1 MNEPSLMQLPSGS
14 YEAHEARL
22 MTRHLK
28 VGCLLVAALMPLGAV
43 LDWYW
48 FKYSYTGVD
57 LRAPFLV
64 ARLGSSVAALI
75 ILALLRG
82 TSIHRWH
89 SLTGLAIAYIPVV
102 TICWMIYATN
112 GAESPYYAGLN
123 LVLLAIA
130 FVLQWGTVV
139 SSVGVIL
146 VLATYLVACLSHG
159 PILED
164 GYGTFFNNIYF
175 LGLTGLIVV
184 VGSAVHARLRRR
196 EFEAQR
202 QLDQNLLQIEQ
213 SRIQLASRNEEL
225 ERALNQLN
233 AAEVQLLQSEKL
245 ALLGELSAG
254 IIHEIN
260 NPLNTAKQ
268 GIYALKQKVA
278 AINGRGTGEC
288 QGIITL
294 VEEGVQRV
302 ASIVGNMRQF
312 AYPEQGA
319 KEMVPLSDVVETAL
333 RLLMSE
339 RKAGGVRIHQS
350 VSEGLCVWA
359 NRNGVVHLLINLLK
373 NALDALKD
381 IPGDG
386 RLPTIWIEAR
396 ASQRRVALSVRDNG
410 PGIALPHQSRVADVL
425 GMGVDG
431 REEDLPREQGRVFR
445 HFFTTKGAGAGMGM
459 GLGICRRIVRAQ
471 NGSISF
477 RSTPGEWCE
486 FTVDLPLADP
496 IKVAV

>member
-1 MNEPSLMQLPSGS
+1 MNLPTQQQDGS

-28 VGCLLVAALMPLGAV
+28 VGCLLVATLMPLGAV

-48 FKYSYTGVD
+48 FKYSYGGAD
-57 LRAPFLV
+57 LRGPFFLV
-64 ARLGSSVAALI
+64 RLGSSAAALV
-75 ILALLRG
+75 ILVFLRG
-82 TSIHRWH
+82 THTHRWH
-89 SLTGLAIAYIPVV
+89 SLIGLAIAYIPVV

-112 GAESPYYAGLN
+112 GSESPYYAGLN

-130 FVLQWGTVV
+130 FVLQWGTVI
-139 SSVGVIL
+139 SSVGVVL
-146 VLATYLVACLSHG
+146 VLATYLAACVSHG
-159 PILED
+159 PIHPE
-164 GYGTFFNNIYF
+164 GYGTFVNNIYF
-175 LGLTGLIVV
+175 LTLTGLIVV

-213 SRIQLASRNEEL
+213 SRIQLASRNQEL

-268 GIYALKQKVA
+268 GIYALKQKA
-278 AINGRGTGEC
+278 SALDHGDGGEC
-288 QGIITL
+288 QSIITL

-302 ASIVGNMRQF
+302 VGIVGSMRQF

-319 KEMVPLSDVVETAL
+319 KERVLVADVVETSL
-333 RLLMSE
+333 RLL
-339 RKAGGVRIHQS
+339 
-350 VSEGLCVWA
+350 VSEWKADGVQVQQTVSTGLLVWA
-359 NRNGVVHLLINLLK
+359 NRNGLVHLLINLLK

-381 IPGDG
+381 GRGDE
-386 RLPTIWIEAR
+386 RIPTIWIEAR
-396 ASQRRVALSVRDNG
+396 ASDRWAILSVRDNG
-410 PGIALPHQSRVADVL
+410 PGIAVEHQSRVADVL
-425 GMGVDG
+425 GMGADG
-431 REEDLPREQGRVFR
+431 RDGDLAQGQGRVFR

-459 GLGICRRIVRAQ
+459 GLGICRRIVQAQ
-471 NGSISF
+471 NGRIRF
-477 RSTPGEWCE
+477 RSTPGESCE
-486 FTVDLPLADP
+486 FTVELPLADS